1 MDPRLIIRAIAV
13 ALLAGSAFAC
23 AVEVGRLGGDRD
35 PSATSTSE
43 NADPLATEIARCKA
57 LGDAAVDDAACKE
70 AWAKSRDRFFGNQT
84 PRQDSRINLFPS
96 TSDAPSAKTEPKIFL
111 DRAPAPS
118 QPNSGKA
125 LNPDS
130 EGR

>member
-23 AVEVGRLGGDRD
+23 AVEVGRLGGDAES
-35 PSATSTSE
+35 SATSTSE
-43 NADPLATEIARCKA
+43 NADPLAAEIARCKA

-70 AWAKSRDRFFGNQT
+70 AWAKSRERFFPSAPQPNPGN
-84 PRQDSRINLFPS
+84 
-96 TSDAPSAKTEPKIFL
+96 APSSDT
-111 DRAPAPS
+111 
-118 QPNSGKA
+118 
-125 LNPDS
+125 